1 MIKVI
6 LLLGMLAFAGCKAK
20 KQMIIST
27 PAAAAPGVNNDK
39 SEKLKAITATQ
50 LAFTT
55 LAIKAKADLN
65 IDKSENDVTMNFR
78 IKKDEVIWVTVNSPL
93 IGEVARALIT
103 PDSLKLINR
112 LDASYSLKPFSF
124 IQNFAN
130 DQINFQ
136 TLQSILAGNVISD
149 FLKEDALTEKNNQI
163 VLSGIL
169 KALAFQVVLND
180 RNKVVKTNIKQN
192 DTGEELE
199 INYSDFYSVAGS
211 DMPYGVNIT
220 SNANHKNINIH
231 LKYSKVNVNESLEF
245 PFKVPER
252 YTLKN

>member
-1 MIKVI
+1 M
-6 LLLGMLAFAGCKAK
+6 LLSVLSFAGCKAK
-20 KQMIIST
+20 KQMITDAPAVVT
-27 PAAAAPGVNNDK
+27 PAVNSDV

-55 LAIKAKADLN
+55 LAIKAKADLS
-65 IDKSENDVTMNFR
+65 IDKSNNDVTMNFR
-78 IKKDEVIWVTVNSPL
+78 IKKDEIIWVTVNSPL
-93 IGEVARALIT
+93 IGEVARAIIT

-136 TLQSILAGNVISD
+136 TLQSILAGNVIRE
-149 FLKEDALTEKNNQI
+149 FLNEDVLVEKNNQI
-163 VLSGIL
+163 ILSGIL
-169 KALAFQVVLND
+169 KALAFQVLFND

-192 DTGEELE
+192 KSDEELE
-199 INYSDFYSVAGS
+199 IDYSDFYSVSGS
-211 DMPYGVNIT
+211 DMPYTVNIK
-220 SNANHKNINIH
+220 SNANHKNIEIH
-231 LKYSKVNVNESLEF
+231 LKYSKVSLNESLEF

-252 YTLKN
+252 YSLKN